1 MPLRVDGK
9 RLVLTTPAEA
19 LSRMDVAAAGIAVSR
34 SVETRVEAESEEEAE
49 RWVDMLERGGSCGG
63 G

>member
-49 RWVDMLERGGSCGG
+49 RWVDMLERAGS
-63 G
+63 